1 MFILCIKD
9 TIVKVCC
16 ASFGEILIPN
26 SFTHHPIY
34 HKCPGTQ
41 YQFFLF
47 AENQGLELHL
57 QQNRCISLW
66 GSGFPNKIVLSALLF
81 DNLLFIHVYHKGQL
95 PYQKGLGR
103 VPQTPHI
110 RTTGTCTCMY
120 GVPFIH
126 NKLIP
131 FNYKLK
137 GKITHLNNI
146 LMSQVLQ

>member
-1 MFILCIKD
+1 M
-9 TIVKVCC
+9 
-16 ASFGEILIPN
+16 
-26 SFTHHPIY
+26 
-34 HKCPGTQ
+34 
-41 YQFFLF
+41 
-47 AENQGLELHL
+47 
-57 QQNRCISLW
+57 
-66 GSGFPNKIVLSALLF
+66 LSALLF
-81 DNLLFIHVYHKGQL
+81 DNLLFIHVYHKEQL

-120 GVPFIH
+120 SVPVIH

-146 LMSQVLQ
+146 LMSQ